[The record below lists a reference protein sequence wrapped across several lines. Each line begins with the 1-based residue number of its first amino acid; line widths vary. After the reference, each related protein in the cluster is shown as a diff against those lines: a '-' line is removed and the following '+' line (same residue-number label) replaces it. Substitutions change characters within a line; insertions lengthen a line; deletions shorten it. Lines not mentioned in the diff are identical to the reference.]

1 MPSSPISEDTNIV
14 SFAILSGGSEIPT
27 TYEVISIKIEQHLNR
42 IAEAEITIR
51 DGSAADQVFEVTD
64 SNTFK
69 PGADIEIKLGYQN
82 SNTSIFKGIVIK
94 QMVKIDDVEGS
105 RLQVICKDEAL
116 KLTTVRKNAIFTD
129 SKDSDII
136 SKLGSGVGLST
147 DIVATTVTHKEVVQ
161 YYTTDWDFIMSRA
174 EVNGL
179 IVVTDNGKLVAAKPD
194 VSGTPELQVQ
204 FGYDIIEF
212 DGEVDATYQYAGAE
226 GNAWDMSTQAVI
238 NASASE
244 PTVNEQGNLTGS
256 QLADV
261 LGSSTAAMDT
271 SATITQDDIQTWAD
285 ASLLKSRLS
294 MFKGSI
300 TFQGSAKAKV
310 NTVIKLI
317 GVSDR
322 LKGNAYISGVIHTL
336 EEGKW
341 MTEAK
346 IGLSPE
352 WFVENHE
359 VAAPGASGLL
369 PGIKGLQT
377 GVVKKINEDPDNEFR
392 VQVEIP
398 ILGADGE
405 SVWARL
411 STFYNGNGIGAFFM
425 PEINDEVILG
435 FMNDDPRFPVILGSV
450 YSSSI
455 AAPETP
461 DEDNTIK
468 TIITQ
473 SKLQL
478 KFDDENKVITLL
490 TPGGNTIVI
499 SDEDKG
505 IALTDENGN
514 TFEMNDS
521 GITINSASSLTLKA
535 SDDVTIHGKLVSISG
550 SDSVSVSSEKN
561 ISVSGDQSV
570 TVSGSAQC
578 EVSSDG
584 QMSVKGSVVM
594 INS

>member
-1 MPSSPISEDTNIV
+1 
-14 SFAILSGGSEIPT
+14 
-27 TYEVISIKIEQHLNR
+27 
-42 IAEAEITIR
+42 
-51 DGSAADQVFEVTD
+51 
-64 SNTFK
+64 
-69 PGADIEIKLGYQN
+69 
-82 SNTSIFKGIVIK
+82 
-94 QMVKIDDVEGS
+94 
-105 RLQVICKDEAL
+105 
-116 KLTTVRKNAIFTD
+116 
-129 SKDSDII
+129 
-136 SKLGSGVGLST
+136 
-147 DIVATTVTHKEVVQ
+147 
-161 YYTTDWDFIMSRA
+161 
-174 EVNGL
+174 
-179 IVVTDNGKLVAAKPD
+179 
-194 VSGTPELQVQ
+194 
-204 FGYDIIEF
+204 
-212 DGEVDATYQYAGAE
+212 
-226 GNAWDMSTQAVI
+226 
-238 NASASE
+238 
-244 PTVNEQGNLTGS
+244 
-256 QLADV
+256 
-261 LGSSTAAMDT
+261 
-271 SATITQDDIQTWAD
+271 
-285 ASLLKSRLS
+285 